1 MDLVAVGSQATGF
14 FLWPLLHP
22 EKQMN
27 NLAIPISVFCISC
40 GYWENYT
47 TKNTFFGKLYLKIK
61 IIISMNFFEVD
72 VSANLFFNF

>member
-1 MDLVAVGSQATGF
+1 MDLIAVGSQATGF

-27 NLAIPISVFCISC
+27 NLVIPIAVFCVSC

-47 TKNTFFGKLYLKIK
+47 TKNTLFGK
-61 IIISMNFFEVD
+61 
-72 VSANLFFNF
+72 FN

>member
-1 MDLVAVGSQATGF
+1 MDLIAVGSQATGF

-27 NLAIPISVFCISC
+27 NVVIPITVFCISC

-47 TKNTFFGKLYLKIK
+47 TKHTLFGKK
-61 IIISMNFFEVD
+61 
-72 VSANLFFNF
+72 